1 MANMLHCLIYRFTR
15 SRAVWWVV
23 LLFLGL
29 TMMATPPTVDW
40 ATDPSL
46 GDVLQKSP
54 MFQVLYMVTAIWA
67 AKFFGEFEKDR
78 LLYSMLNGKEGRGA
92 YTSAAVAMI
101 MLVALTLLT
110 LGLVAVGAW
119 YALSG
124 GTEASFD
131 FGAVFLRYL
140 YGFLVAVAFAMVSV
154 FIGSLASGESA
165 WSLGIAVAALLS
177 SGLLQ
182 LFVLWGLAMIDPMV
196 LSVSDAQTMSP
207 IHSWRFVEAIL
218 FIVLSAVGFTVRM
231 RRKEL
236 G

>member
-23 LLFLGL
+23 LLFLGFTL
-29 TMMATPPTVDW
+29 IATPLTVDW
-40 ATDPSL
+40 STDPSL
-46 GDVLQKSP
+46 GDVLQRSP

-78 LLYSMLNGKEGRGA
+78 LLYNVLGGKEGRGV
-92 YTSAAVAMI
+92 YAAAVVAMI
-101 MLVALTLLT
+101 MLVALALLT

-131 FGAVFLRYL
+131 FGVVFLRCL

-177 SGLLQ
+177 SGVLQ
-182 LFVLWGLAMIDPMV
+182 IFVLWGLAMVDPMV
-196 LSVSDAQTMSP
+196 LSASDAQTLP
-207 IHSWRFVEAIL
+207 LTHPWRFVEASL
-218 FIVLSAVGFTVRM
+218 FIVLSAVGFAVRM